1 MFLDT
6 LEGLS
11 RIFRGD
17 IKPPKVILV
26 TGPPGSLKS
35 SFVYMLFSKYLKNR
49 DEVGLYC
56 TLEESVASHLT
67 NMESLGVELIYNM
80 QIIDFSSLRREEEE
94 MDYLEFLKK
103 SLVRFKEKYGEHF
116 TLFALDSLGA
126 LYSIM
131 EDDTNLRK
139 RMYHFF
145 QFLRELNLF
154 SFLIME
160 RDPDSPSQFLGN
172 ESYLSDGIIYL
183 GMKNRKGQII
193 RFIQIEKMRTV
204 EHSMAPHAITV
215 RKGDISILGEIL
227 D

>member
-6 LEGLS
+6 LEGLNK
-11 RIFRGD
+11 IFKTD
-17 IKPPKVILV
+17 IKPPKVVLV

-49 DEVGLYC
+49 DEIGLYC
-56 TLEESVASHLT
+56 TLEESVSSHLT

-80 QIIDFSSLRREEEE
+80 QIIDFSSLRKEEEE
-94 MDYLEFLKK
+94 MDYLDFLKK
-103 SLVRFKEKYGEHF
+103 SLIRFKEKYGDLF

-131 EDDTNLRK
+131 EEEKNLRR

-145 QFLRELNLF
+145 QFLRELNLYA
-154 SFLIME
+154 FLIME
-160 RDPDSPSQFLGN
+160 RDLEGNTQFLGN
-172 ESYLSDGIIYL
+172 EGYLSDGIIYL

-193 RFIQIEKMRTV
+193 RFLQVEKMRAV

-215 RKGDISILGEIL
+215 KKGEISILGEIL